1 MQSENQNKAPVPIT
15 MRKSGIYP
23 VLDKYILREFMIPFT
38 LLILAFV
45 ILFVIG
51 DIFNDLEDFL
61 SSKRESATLAN
72 TIIYFLLKIPG
83 NIRFILPITIL
94 LSCMYTMANFG
105 KNMEITAMR
114 SSGVSLMRCG
124 GSIFLVGL
132 IVTMVLFA
140 LNEKVVPATERK
152 AFILLKLV
160 SKGED
165 RIKRMYSMLSYRSPD
180 KKRTWLFEYFSGSGD
195 KKNLEHQNVTVKFH
209 RPDGMLNWDL
219 HAEKARYTSEGWLF
233 TDVVTTQYS
242 KDGLMPKSP
251 VKHKDMLI
259 PLKDIPETPKQ
270 ITDSIKPPEELPS
283 WSIFQL
289 LRKTENM
296 AQQCKDIYLTTLF
309 YRLAFPWSC
318 FLAVFLGI
326 PLATKNERSGIFMA
340 IITAVIVIVV
350 YQITTHIFLILG
362 KQGHMNPL
370 IAGLSPTIAF
380 IIYGWYNVARRV

>member
-1 MQSENQNKAPVPIT
+1 MQSEDQIKAPVPIT
-15 MRKSGIYP
+15 KRRAGIYK

-61 SSKRESATLAN
+61 SSHHKAATVAN
-72 TIIYFLLKIPG
+72 TFIYFLLKIPG
-83 NIRFILPITIL
+83 NIRFILPITVL

-114 SSGVSLMRCG
+114 SSGISLMRCG
-124 GSIFLVGL
+124 GSIFMVGL

-140 LNEKVVPATERK
+140 LNEKVVPATERQ
-152 AFILLKLV
+152 AFILLKRV
-160 SKGED
+160 SKGD
-165 RIKRMYSMLSYRSPD
+165 IRIRQMYQMLSFRSPD
-180 KKRTWLFEYFSGSGD
+180 KKRTWLFEFFSNDG
-195 KKNLEHQNVTVKFH
+195 EHQNVTVKFH
-209 RPDGMLNWDL
+209 REDGMLDWDL
-219 HAEKARYTSEGWLF
+219 HAKYAKYTPKGWLF
-233 TDVVTTQYS
+233 KDVVTTKYS

-251 VKHKDMLI
+251 VKHAEMLI
-259 PLKDIPETPKQ
+259 PLKDIPETPNQ
-270 ITDSIKPPEELPS
+270 ISDSIKPPEELPS
-283 WSIFQL
+283 WSIFRL
-289 LRKTENM
+289 LATTDNM
-296 AQQCKDIYLTTLF
+296 AEQCKNIYLTTLF

-340 IITAVIVIVV
+340 IITAVVVIVV
-350 YQITTHIFLILG
+350 YQITTHIFLIMG
-362 KQGHMNPL
+362 KQGHLNPL

-380 IIYGWYNVARRV
+380 IIYGWYNVVKRV